1 MKVAITAQG
10 KDLQSPVDLRFGRA
24 SWFILVDLDT
34 GEYQA
39 IRNDQ
44 NVGLAQGAGIQS
56 AGNVA
61 GHAPAYLITGHCGPK
76 AFRALTAAGIKVA
89 LGAEGTVSEAL
100 DKFRRGELRIAEG
113 PDVESHWG

>member
-1 MKVAITAQG
+1 MLMKVAITAQG

-61 GHAPAYLITGHCGPK
+61 GHAPPHAPLFRSLRQLPQDHLLHLAGPAPK
-76 AFRALTAAGIKVA
+76 TSA
-89 LGAEGTVSEAL
+89 
-100 DKFRRGELRIAEG
+100 RISFS
-113 PDVESHWG
+113 PVEEDI

>member
-10 KDLQSPVDLRFGRA
+10 KDLQSAVDLRFGRA
-24 SWFILVDLDT
+24 SWFVLVDLDT

-39 IRNDQ
+39 IGNDQ

-61 GHAPAYLITGHCGPK
+61 RHAPAYLITGHCEIPRHSADGSRPIEGCPGPK
-76 AFRALTAAGIKVA
+76 SILITDHQEDLTQGGGL
-89 LGAEGTVSEAL
+89 LG
-100 DKFRRGELRIAEG
+100 
-113 PDVESHWG
+113 P